1 MALPV
6 DLTAGWA
13 SIILQQSPNGISGTN
28 SMLEKFGV
36 ISAVI
41 PTVRPELEAGQSIM
55 FKVHDNTTTVI
66 YDNDTYYLI
75 EEKDIV
81 FIEQEVTPP

>member
-13 SIILQQSPNGISGTN
+13 SIILSQSLNGIAAVNASV
-28 SMLEKFGV
+28 LKFGV
-36 ISAVI
+36 ISGVI
-41 PTVRPELEAGQSIM
+41 PTVRPELEVGQSVI
-55 FKVHDNTTTVI
+55 FKAPDESMSVI
-66 YDNDTYYLI
+66 YSNDTYFLV
-75 EEKDIV
+75 EEKDII